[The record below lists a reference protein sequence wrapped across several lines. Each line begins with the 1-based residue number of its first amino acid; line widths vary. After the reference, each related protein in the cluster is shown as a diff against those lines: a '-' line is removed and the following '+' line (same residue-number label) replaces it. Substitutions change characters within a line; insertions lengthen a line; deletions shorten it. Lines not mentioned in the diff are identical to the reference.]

1 LAGLSVLHA
10 PEPITPRQP
19 NPRAHDAAT
28 GRADRWPKVDSM
40 KNLSQRAFR
49 MKIRK
54 LRKETQAANES
65 VALFL
70 GPKLLGELR
79 ILMRLASNGRTA
91 NGLAKDTPLKSY

>member
-1 LAGLSVLHA
+1 
-10 PEPITPRQP
+10 
-19 NPRAHDAAT
+19 
-28 GRADRWPKVDSM
+28 M
-40 KNLSQRAFR
+40 KL
-49 MKIRK
+49 RK

-79 ILMRLASNGRTA
+79 ILMRLVSNGRTA

>member
-1 LAGLSVLHA
+1 
-10 PEPITPRQP
+10 
-19 NPRAHDAAT
+19 
-28 GRADRWPKVDSM
+28 
-40 KNLSQRAFR
+40 

-79 ILMRLASNGRTA
+79 ILMRLVSNGRSA
-91 NGLAKDTPLKSY
+91 HGIAKDTSLKSY